1 MNPSKKT
8 MRDAFIEQI
17 YQRMTKDESIFF
29 LSADFGSSVLDKVRA
44 DFSDRFINVGIAEQN
59 LINISTG
66 LALEGYIVYA
76 YAIAPFLIM
85 RAFEQN
91 RNNLSLLAQTKE
103 LNINL
108 VGVGSGISYDV
119 SGPSHHCLEDIAL
132 MRVLP
137 NFIVASPSDW
147 VATKALAE
155 YSFKVKKPKYFR
167 LDAKPLP
174 QIYDTITFED
184 LERGFYELKKGE
196 NVCLVSTGYMTH
208 KAREVV
214 EELSNQGINC
224 GLLDMLL
231 IKPLNEDLIFETL
244 KNYKYVITLEE
255 AFIKKGGLDS
265 AILNI
270 LNDRQAN
277 VFFKGLGFQDRYVF
291 ELGGRDHL
299 YKINQIDTI
308 SILNRIK
315 EACRAM
321 VGAK

>member
-1 MNPSKKT
+1 MNPNKKT
-8 MRDAFIEQI
+8 MRDAFIDQV
-17 YQRMTKDESIFF
+17 YQQMTKDENIFF
-29 LSADFGSSVLDKVRA
+29 LSADFGSPVLDKLRA
-44 DFSDRFINVGIAEQN
+44 DFSGRFINVGIAEQN
-59 LINISTG
+59 LINIATG
-66 LALEGYIVYA
+66 LALEGYTVYA

-91 RNNLSLLAQTKE
+91 RNNLALLSQTKE

-108 VGVGSGISYDV
+108 IGVGSGISYDV

-147 VATKALAE
+147 VAAKSLAE

-174 QIYDTITFED
+174 QIYDTITFDD
-184 LERGFYELKKGE
+184 LERGFFELKKGE
-196 NVCLVSTGYMTH
+196 NICLVSAGYMTH
-208 KAREVV
+208 KAHGAID
-214 EELSNQGINC
+214 ELSKQGLNC
-224 GLLDMLL
+224 GLLDLFM
-231 IKPLNEDLIFETL
+231 IKPLREDLIFEIL
-244 KNYKYVITLEE
+244 NNYKYVFSLEE

-277 VFFKGLGFQDRYVF
+277 IGFKGLGFEDRYVF
-291 ELGGRDHL
+291 ELGGREHIYKLNHL
-299 YKINQIDTI
+299 DAI
-308 SILNRIK
+308 SIANRVK
-315 EACRAM
+315 EVCRVAM
-321 VGAK
+321 EAK